1 MSRQAGRAGYSLVGE
16 QDVYLFHEGTHRR
29 LAERLGAHRMPDS
42 DGYSFAVWA
51 PNAQAVAVVGDFNG
65 WDGSADSMRRR
76 ADAGIWEAVVGSAH
90 PGEVYKFRITTG
102 DGRVL
107 DKADPMALR
116 TEQPPATG
124 SVLWHLDYQWGDAD
138 WMSGRAARN
147 ALHAP
152 ISIYEVHLGSW
163 RRDPGRPGELLSY
176 DEIAPMLVD
185 HVRTCGFTHVEL
197 LPVMEHP
204 FYGSWG
210 YQVTSFFAPSS
221 RFGEPQGLMRLIDQ
235 LHQAGIG
242 VVVDWVPSH
251 FPSDDFAL
259 AGFDGTALYEHP
271 DPRRGYHPDWR
282 SLIFDYGR
290 PEVRSFL
297 ASSAEHWLS
306 AYHAD
311 ALRVDAVASMLY
323 LDYSRGEGEWQP
335 NVHGG
340 REHLEAVA
348 FLETLNTG
356 IYADHPDV
364 QTIAE
369 ESTAWPGVSR
379 PVEWGGLG
387 FGFKWDMGW
396 MHDTLSYLERE
407 AVHRRFHH
415 DELTFRAVYAFSEN
429 YVLPLSHDEVTHGKR
444 SLLAKM
450 PGDDWQRFANL
461 RLLFGYQF
469 TQPGKKLLF
478 MGGEFGQWSEWAHD
492 HGLDWSLLEQE
503 PHAGLLRWITDLNYA
518 YRSEAA
524 LHEQDSSPS
533 GFAWVR
539 IDDADSGTLSYL
551 RSASDGEVVLVAMN
565 LTPVPRYGHT
575 VGVPRGGYWH
585 ELLNSDSAHYGGSGV
600 GNLGGVSATP
610 VPWASYPEQ
619 LSITLPPLACVVL
632 RPGPE

>member
-1 MSRQAGRAGYSLVGE
+1 VTSAAGHAGFTLLGE

-29 LAERLGAHRMPDS
+29 LADRLGAHRIPGG
-42 DGYSFAVWA
+42 DGYGFAVWA
-51 PNAQAVAVVGDFNG
+51 PNADAVSVVGDFNG
-65 WDGSADSMRRR
+65 WDGSADRMHRRP
-76 ADAGIWEAVVGSAH
+76 DAGIWEAVVAAAQSGQ
-90 PGEVYKFRITTG
+90 VYKFRITTS

-116 TEQPPATG
+116 TELPPKTG
-124 SVLWHLDYQWGDAD
+124 SVLWHLDYQWGDD
-138 WMSGRAARN
+138 EWMSSRAARN

-176 DEIAPMLVD
+176 DEIAPALVE

-297 ASSAEHWLS
+297 ASSAVHWLS

-323 LDYSRGEGEWQP
+323 LDYSRAEGEWQP
-335 NVHGG
+335 NIHGG

-356 IYADHPDV
+356 IYADFPDV

-396 MHDTLSYLERE
+396 MHDTLTYLERE

-492 HGLDWSLLEQE
+492 HGLDWGLLDQE
-503 PHAGLLRWITDLNYA
+503 MHRGLLRWVSDLNHA

-524 LHEQDSSPS
+524 LHELDSSPS

-539 IDDADSGTLSYL
+539 IDDAESGTLSYL

-575 VGVPRGGYWH
+575 VGVPRGGFWH
-585 ELLNSDSAHYGGSGV
+585 ELLNSDSQHYGGSGV
-600 GNLGGVSATP
+600 GNLGGVTATP
-610 VPWASYPEQ
+610 VAWGSYPEQ

-632 RPGPE
+632 RPGSE